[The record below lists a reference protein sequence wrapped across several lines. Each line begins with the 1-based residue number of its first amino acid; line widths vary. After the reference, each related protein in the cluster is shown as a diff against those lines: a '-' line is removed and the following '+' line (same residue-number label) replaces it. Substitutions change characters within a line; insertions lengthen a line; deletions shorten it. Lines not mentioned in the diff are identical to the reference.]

1 MLLAMDL
8 GGTWCRVA
16 CFERLGER
24 LRAVRRL
31 PTRPERGFF
40 PLLEELVAA
49 SRALL
54 GGMVPTGVG
63 VAAPGPLDPKRGV
76 LLRLPNLPQWP
87 EALPLAELLAERLG
101 APTRVDN
108 DANLAALGE
117 HRFGAGRGV
126 DHLVYLTVS
135 TGIGGG
141 IISGGRLLH
150 GVHGFAGEVGHQVIL
165 PDGPPCGCGGRGCL
179 EVLASGTAIVRRA
192 QAAGLPADR
201 LAEEGAAAVFA
212 AAAAGDPRAQE
223 VIAGATRALGLG
235 VVNLLHVFDPAL
247 VVLGGGVTQA
257 GEALFGPVRAVVASL
272 AMPGFRE
279 TPILPAALGD
289 EAGLYGAAVVAAEA

>member
-1 MLLAMDL
+1 M
-8 GGTWCRVA
+8 
-16 CFERLGER
+16 
-24 LRAVRRL
+24 
-31 PTRPERGFF
+31 
-40 PLLEELVAA
+40 
-49 SRALL
+49 
-54 GGMVPTGVG
+54 
-63 VAAPGPLDPKRGV
+63 

-247 VVLGGGVTQA
+247 VVLGGWGHPGRRSPLRPGPSGR
-257 GEALFGPVRAVVASL
+257 GE
-272 AMPGFRE
+272 PG
-279 TPILPAALGD
+279 D
-289 EAGLYGAAVVAAEA
+289 AGLSRNPNSSRRARG